1 MSEKPEWSNTFYNL
15 NVYASSFITKSSTG
29 DKISFTFTC
38 HGRKLTPEETRD
50 ALMSMVWI
58 LNEAQNTPE
67 GGSSA
72 DVHACPECGHD
83 CELRTGGEE

>member
-1 MSEKPEWSNTFYNL
+1 MSEKPVWSNTFYNL

-67 GGSSA
+67 
-72 DVHACPECGHD
+72 CGHD